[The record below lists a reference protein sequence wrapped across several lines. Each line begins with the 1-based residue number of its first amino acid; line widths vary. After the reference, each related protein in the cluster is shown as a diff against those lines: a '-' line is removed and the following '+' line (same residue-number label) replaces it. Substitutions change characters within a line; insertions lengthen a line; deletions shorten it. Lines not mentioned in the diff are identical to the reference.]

1 MSAATL
7 HGARTR
13 PVAAARLNWRRVLG
27 YSLLWGIACAA
38 LESFALPLGEIGGT
52 DLLRFMAEQVSR
64 WSITGVALVSV
75 ALWLEHRPSLPL
87 MATVLVVFGLLA
99 CIVFWVFG
107 KWWTVNL
114 LTLRGNSA
122 YIFWSAVV
130 YGGMFLAAYR
140 LSRQSE
146 RTRALLAQAE
156 IAREKT
162 ETLFSEARLLSL
174 QGHVDPAF
182 LLRAVIEVQQ
192 RYAGDPA
199 GMDRLL
205 DRLVSFLRSAMPGV
219 RSGTSTLTAELRLAE
234 QYAQVWAELEPGR
247 VDWCIRVDGAVPE
260 LPFPPLLLLPVLEQ
274 LAAASAPGH
283 RGDVQVARVDDHC
296 VLTLSRRLQRDQRW
310 LAPELSYRLQ
320 VGLQALFGNA
330 WTLTDEPD
338 SPACVL
344 TLPIDRPAV
353 TLPVP
358 PRPRSST
365 THPETTHE

>member
-1 MSAATL
+1 MSAVGF
-7 HGARTR
+7 HGAHTR
-13 PVAAARLNWRRVLG
+13 PTTSAWLNGRRVLG

-52 DLLRFMAEQVSR
+52 DLLRFMGAQLSR
-64 WSITGVALVSV
+64 WSITGVALVSA
-75 ALWLEHRPSLPL
+75 ALLLEQRLGLAL
-87 MATVLVVFGLLA
+87 MAPVLVVFGLLA
-99 CIVFWVFG
+99 SIVFWVFG
-107 KWWTVNL
+107 KWWSLDL
-114 LTLRGNSA
+114 LALRGNAA

-130 YGGMFLAAYR
+130 YGGMFLVAYR
-140 LSRQSE
+140 LNVQAE

-156 IAREKT
+156 IARQKT

-182 LLRAVIEVQQ
+182 LLRAVIEVQR
-192 RYAGDPA
+192 RYADDPA

-219 RSGTSTLTAELRLAE
+219 RSGTSTLAAELRLAE
-234 QYAQVWAELEPGR
+234 QYAQVWGELEPGR
-247 VDWCIRVDGAVPE
+247 VDWRIHVEGPVPE
-260 LPFPPLLLLPVLEQ
+260 LPFPPLLLLPVLDQ
-274 LAAASAPGH
+274 LAAAAGPAQ
-283 RGDVQVARVDDHC
+283 RGDLQVTRLDGHC
-296 VLTLSRRLQRDQRW
+296 VLTLNRRLREDEHW

-330 WTLTDEPD
+330 WTLTDKPE

-344 TLPIDRPAV
+344 SLPVDRAAATLPA
-353 TLPVP
+353 P

-365 THPETTHE
+365 NHPETTHE